1 MLRLRRRPTHGGR
14 RLRNPARHVARVLRR
29 TALVLLILGVLLT
42 PFGQSI
48 SQEQQLSTAGGAISN
63 SNASGQLAA
72 LDLSLNSNEPVIWQF
87 SGTTVLVIDHVREH
101 ELTLPMG
108 SVGRTNDYQ
117 MPPARYADV
126 GPVQIVTDS
135 FARIWADS
143 DGAMAAT
150 LADEL
155 TLEPA
160 TNPSAPPDLYPSR
173 WPASEEISQKAAQAK
188 LEGSEGTVHV
198 EGTFRFILGDAS
210 FAIDG
215 TNHWAGTRWDP
226 ALQSGNPLVDR
237 NGPAEERVVEVFV
250 ENGRLDIAL
259 AEPSVANILMPE
271 VSIQSSGPASF
282 SNPRDPATN
291 ELLGSTLRFEAEWSM
306 DIARQGDALLLHN
319 IQGEHAFLDSKAIS
333 FGPEPERLSPWWA
346 LAALPL
352 VAGFLAARPPHRVV
366 VGRME
371 RALAAADYSHVARMR
386 SRRVLRGDQAPQAS
400 LYRATALLALGIFQE
415 ASLFLAGLDA
425 KQRPDAATFHFLSAH
440 AAAGLG
446 SSDAAREH
454 LQTCLALAPEYAEEA
469 SAIPALA
476 ELLSA
481 PAPRFDGDYY
491 S

>member
-1 MLRLRRRPTHGGR
+1 ME
-14 RLRNPARHVARVLRR
+14 VRVTDGFLEIPH
-29 TALVLLILGVLLT
+29 TYLSSVEVLAEDL
-42 PFGQSI
+42 
-48 SQEQQLSTAGGAISN
+48 N
-63 SNASGQLAA
+63 LAA
-72 LDLSLNSNEPVIWQF
+72 Q
-87 SGTTVLVIDHVREH
+87 
-101 ELTLPMG
+101 
-108 SVGRTNDYQ
+108 
-117 MPPARYADV
+117 
-126 GPVQIVTDS
+126 GPV
-135 FARIWADS
+135 
-143 DGAMAAT
+143 
-150 LADEL
+150 
-155 TLEPA
+155 
-160 TNPSAPPDLYPSR
+160 
-173 WPASEEISQKAAQAK
+173 
-188 LEGSEGTVHV
+188 
-198 EGTFRFILGDAS
+198 
-210 FAIDG
+210 
-215 TNHWAGTRWDP
+215 
-226 ALQSGNPLVDR
+226 
-237 NGPAEERVVEVFV
+237 
-250 ENGRLDIAL
+250 
-259 AEPSVANILMPE
+259 
-271 VSIQSSGPASF
+271 SF

-476 ELLSA
+476 ELLSG